1 VINARIVKWGIRPG
15 ECFLSS
21 EDSYLDIEGR
31 ILANELEDLSD
42 ADAKF
47 LFENSTLLR
56 VETEKTT
63 LYRRPS
69 RFIEEDE
76 DEDEEFSPQRA
87 VAYRLTFKLDE
98 RARFPPLDVEENG
111 DEIEFVVYADAD
123 ELPKRP
129 WVRA

>member
-1 VINARIVKWGIRPG
+1 MKINARIVKWGIRPG

-31 ILANELEDLSD
+31 ILGNELEDLSD
-42 ADAKF
+42 ADAKC

-56 VETEKTT
+56 IETETTT
-63 LYRRPS
+63 LYHRPRR
-69 RFIEEDE
+69 FLAEDE
-76 DEDEEFSPQRA
+76 DDENFTPQRA
-87 VAYRLTFKLDE
+87 VAYRLAFKLDE
-98 RARFPPLDVEENG
+98 RVRFPLDVEENG

-123 ELPKRP
+123 KIPAKP